1 MEEYEFENY
10 YKLPKIIKELI
21 EKLNKFDKEKEVLI
35 RFAVSNKDE
44 IGYVLNPKILDEY
57 GTSVAIYGIYEHTAE
72 DCDFMGQVDLK
83 KAYEHELERSN
94 T

>member
-1 MEEYEFENY
+1 M
-10 YKLPKIIKELI
+10 KVKELI

-83 KAYEHELERSN
+83 KAYEYELERSDTN
-94 T
+94 ENSR

>member
-1 MEEYEFENY
+1 M
-10 YKLPKIIKELI
+10 KVKELI

-72 DCDFMGQVDLK
+72 DCEFIGQVDLK
-83 KAYEHELERSN
+83 KAYENELKKEE
-94 T
+94 

>member
-1 MEEYEFENY
+1 M
-10 YKLPKIIKELI
+10 KVKELI

-35 RFAVSNKDE
+35 RFAVSNKDR

-83 KAYEHELERSN
+83 KAYEHEQERSD

>member
-1 MEEYEFENY
+1 M
-10 YKLPKIIKELI
+10 KVKELI
-21 EKLNKFDKEKEVLI
+21 EKLNKFEKEKEVLI

-83 KAYEHELERSN
+83 KAYEHELERSD

>member
-1 MEEYEFENY
+1 M
-10 YKLPKIIKELI
+10 KVKELI
-21 EKLNKFDKEKEVLI
+21 EKLNEFDKEKEVLI

-44 IGYVLNPKILDEY
+44 VGYVLNPKILDEY

-83 KAYEHELERSN
+83 KAYEHELERSG

>member
-1 MEEYEFENY
+1 M
-10 YKLPKIIKELI
+10 KVKEII
-21 EKLNKFDKEKEVLI
+21 EKLNEFDKEKEVLI

-44 IGYVLNPKILDEY
+44 VGYVLNPKILDEY

-83 KAYEHELERSN
+83 KAYEHELERSG

>member
-1 MEEYEFENY
+1 M
-10 YKLPKIIKELI
+10 KVKELI

-83 KAYEHELERSN
+83 KAYEHELERSDAN
-94 T
+94 ENGR

>member
-1 MEEYEFENY
+1 M
-10 YKLPKIIKELI
+10 KVKELI
-21 EKLNKFDKEKEVLI
+21 EKLNKFEKEKEVLI

-83 KAYEHELERSN
+83 KAYEHELERSK
-94 T
+94 

>member
-1 MEEYEFENY
+1 M
-10 YKLPKIIKELI
+10 KVKELI

-83 KAYEHELERSN
+83 KAYEYELERSDTN
-94 T
+94 ENSRWDKG

>member
-1 MEEYEFENY
+1 M
-10 YKLPKIIKELI
+10 KVKELI

-35 RFAVSNKDE
+35 RFSVSNKDE

-83 KAYEHELERSN
+83 KAYEHELEMSN

>member
-1 MEEYEFENY
+1 M
-10 YKLPKIIKELI
+10 KVKELI
-21 EKLNKFDKEKEVLI
+21 ERLNKFDKEKEVLI

-72 DCDFMGQVDLK
+72 DCDFMGQVDLI
-83 KAYEHELERSN
+83 KAYEHELERSD

>member
-1 MEEYEFENY
+1 M
-10 YKLPKIIKELI
+10 KVKELI

-35 RFAVSNKDE
+35 RFSVSNKDE
-44 IGYVLNPKILDEY
+44 IGYVLNPKILDEH

-83 KAYEHELERSN
+83 KAYEHELERSD

>member
-1 MEEYEFENY
+1 M
-10 YKLPKIIKELI
+10 KVKELI

-83 KAYEHELERSN
+83 KAYEHELERSD

>member
-1 MEEYEFENY
+1 M
-10 YKLPKIIKELI
+10 KVKELI

-94 T
+94 I

>member
-1 MEEYEFENY
+1 M
-10 YKLPKIIKELI
+10 KVKELI

-44 IGYVLNPKILDEY
+44 IGYVLNPKILNEY

-72 DCDFMGQVDLK
+72 DCEFIGQVDLK
-83 KAYEHELERSN
+83 KAYENELKREE
-94 T
+94 

>member
-1 MEEYEFENY
+1 M
-10 YKLPKIIKELI
+10 KVKELI

-35 RFAVSNKDE
+35 RFAVSNKDS
-44 IGYVLNPKILDEY
+44 IGYVLNPKTLGEY
-57 GTSVAIYGIYEHTAE
+57 ETSVTIYGIYEHTAE

-83 KAYEHELERSN
+83 KAYEHELERSD

>member
-1 MEEYEFENY
+1 M
-10 YKLPKIIKELI
+10 KVKELI

-72 DCDFMGQVDLK
+72 DCEFIGQVDLK
-83 KAYEHELERSN
+83 KAYENELKREE
-94 T
+94 

>member
-1 MEEYEFENY
+1 M
-10 YKLPKIIKELI
+10 KVKELI

-83 KAYEHELERSN
+83 KAYEHELKRSD

>member
-1 MEEYEFENY
+1 M
-10 YKLPKIIKELI
+10 KVKELI

-83 KAYEHELERSN
+83 KAYEHELERSDI
-94 T
+94 

>member
-1 MEEYEFENY
+1 M
-10 YKLPKIIKELI
+10 KVKELI

-83 KAYEHELERSN
+83 KAYEHELERN
-94 T
+94 DT